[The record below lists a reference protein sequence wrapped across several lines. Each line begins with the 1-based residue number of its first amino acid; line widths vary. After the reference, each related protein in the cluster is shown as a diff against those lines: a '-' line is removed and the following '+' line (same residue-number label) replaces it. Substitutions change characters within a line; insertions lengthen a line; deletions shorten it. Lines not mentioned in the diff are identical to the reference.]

1 MEKYR
6 KTNLFTLELGID
18 LCSEEWI
25 YELVKSIQFLRKEFF
40 ERYGV
45 VIPKVHVIDDIKLKP
60 LEYVIKVNGYDA
72 GRFEFQSDS
81 ILIVDTGSVK
91 KEIQG
96 KPGIEPAFG
105 ASGIWINK
113 NKKAE
118 AEKNGYLLLTS
129 QKIIMNHL
137 KEKIRTN
144 LSSVIT
150 SQYVGELLDEVLK
163 DNSFLCIQLVKK
175 YGVVILTLVKMVLSS
190 LLDEEIRISNI
201 LLILEVI
208 ANEPKY
214 DRVKIPEL
222 INKVR
227 CAIIP
232 DVIESLGDVNNGI
245 MVLIFSQQLSEYL
258 FDHITENGDLVL
270 EPVMRK
276 WFDNELILKL
286 GTISNQGFSPV
297 ILCIEP
303 LRNSIQK
310 YLDFIGMSNVHVV
323 SDMEMSIAIRKL
335 NISLQV
341 FDTIE
346 KNAEVTSEH
355 TSKAGTSKT
364 QKISNED
371 FIKLQKNLNQILGTL
386 EPFEQKVMSMR
397 FGLREE
403 GSHTLEEVGNYF
415 NLTRNEIRKIEAKAL
430 RLLRKNNE

>member
-6 KTNLFTLELGID
+6 KNNLFTLELGID

-25 YELVKSIQFLRKEFF
+25 YELIKSIQSLRKEFF

-45 VIPKVHVIDDIKLKP
+45 VIPKVHVKDDIKLKP
-60 LEYVIKVNGYDA
+60 LEYVIKVNGYEA
-72 GRFEFQSDS
+72 GRFEFQSAS

-91 KEIQG
+91 KEMKG
-96 KPGIEPAFG
+96 KPVIEPAFG
-105 ASGIWINK
+105 APALWIEK
-113 NKKAE
+113 CKKSE
-118 AEKNGYLLLTS
+118 AEKNGYLILTS

-137 KEKIRTN
+137 KEKIRNN

-150 SQYVGELLDEVLK
+150 SQYVGEFLDEVLK
-163 DNSFLCIQLVKK
+163 DNNFLCIQLVKK
-175 YGVVILTLVKMVLSS
+175 YGVVILTLVKLVLSS
-190 LLDEEIRISNI
+190 LLDEGIRISNI

-245 MVLIFSQQLSEYL
+245 MVLMFSQNLSEYL

-276 WFDNELILKL
+276 WFENELISKL
-286 GTISNQGFSPV
+286 SKISDKGFSPV

-303 LRNSIQK
+303 LRNSVQK
-310 YLDFIGMSNVHVV
+310 YINVIGMKNVHVV

-335 NISLQV
+335 NISLHV

-346 KNAEVTSEH
+346 KNFVIQNEKTSEIQ
-355 TSKAGTSKT
+355 KAAVS
-364 QKISNED
+364 
-371 FIKLQKNLNQILGTL
+371 
-386 EPFEQKVMSMR
+386 
-397 FGLREE
+397 
-403 GSHTLEEVGNYF
+403 
-415 NLTRNEIRKIEAKAL
+415 
-430 RLLRKNNE
+430 